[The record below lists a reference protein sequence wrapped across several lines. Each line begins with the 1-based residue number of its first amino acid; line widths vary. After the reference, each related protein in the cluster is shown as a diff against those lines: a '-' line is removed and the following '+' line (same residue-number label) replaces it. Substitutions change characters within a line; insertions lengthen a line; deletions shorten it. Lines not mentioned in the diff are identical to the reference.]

1 MAFAEHSV
9 RSGKPSIVTVRDSV
23 TLLEDLLGDWVFAP
37 ESLLKLRLQSQL
49 LGAATHDRT
58 RVLAHC
64 TERWP
69 THVLVCKP
77 TRSCSQAA
85 TGKCRNQLDGLS
97 LLPFDRA
104 RWFST
109 LALIADAVRPF

>member
-1 MAFAEHSV
+1 M
-9 RSGKPSIVTVRDSV
+9 
-23 TLLEDLLGDWVFAP
+23 FAP
-37 ESLLKLRLQSQL
+37 ESLLTSSDFNRNCWSRQ
-49 LGAATHDRT
+49 RT
-58 RVLAHC
+58 TAHECWLIC

-109 LALIADAVRPF
+109 LALIADAVRALFSRVAN